1 MSLAERRVERPYD
14 IPLKDVLPSDIDLD
28 LMTDEILNDPQWKAD
43 VKVDNFGTIKIFTT
57 KTKLLEYINEHKD
70 VLEQHYYE
78 RNEAAKEAHEAE
90 VAHNRELA
98 GILIT
103 SGYNFEGYKITKYSG
118 YISVDD
124 ATQVNRGGLFSDKGQ
139 GLTDALVVIRRQALK
154 ELKEAAFAL
163 GCNAVI
169 AVDFD
174 YLTFEPE
181 TIEGTIHYYEPYV
194 VCVTA
199 NGTAVTIEKE

>member
-118 YISVDD
+118 YISGDD